1 LKKFNYILILL
12 LTCGYTPAVLAE
24 DYIGFTVGQ
33 SSIDIDG
40 YDDGLF
46 YKVYGGIRSKYFG
59 FEGSYIRLARFDLS
73 GSNTGSISSSG
84 IEGSAMVFLP
94 LTTNFEFILKAG
106 VFSWSASGDIN
117 GGLIPKNKNT
127 DVTYGI
133 GAQYSISEKL
143 KLRAE
148 YQQFNSVLDGKV
160 TSPSLGLYYR
170 L

>member
-1 LKKFNYILILL
+1 MKKIYYIFILL
-12 LTCGYTPAVLAE
+12 FTCGYTNAVFAE
-24 DYIGFTVGQ
+24 DYIGFTLGQ
-33 SSIDIDG
+33 SSINLDN
-40 YDDGLF
+40 YDNGFF
-46 YKVYGGIRSKYFG
+46 YKIYGGIRSEYFG

-84 IEGSAMVFLP
+84 IEGSGIIFLP

-106 VFSWSASGDIN
+106 VFSWSASGEIN
-117 GGLIPKNKNT
+117 GGLIPKNKGT
-127 DVTYGI
+127 DVAYAI
-133 GAQYSISEKL
+133 GAQYSISEKF

-148 YQQFNSVLDGKV
+148 YQQFNNVLGGKV